1 MKRTETGLIKVDQQE
16 LETLIV
22 KLYKDKTKKGLLV
35 LGPVG
40 VGKSTLMRK
49 HLGNGTNSYNLQNVT
64 DPANYQLEIRS
75 HLQSGVCETQVVV
88 SNQESQYPRKDVYPI
103 GVYIDDLGTDRSVNR
118 YGNIIDPIEFA
129 IQHLYNKEIRLWA
142 NTNLNLEELTDKYG
156 PRIVSRLKEMCYVVV
171 LDGPDY
177 RDQLDNDTKE
187 IEEIL
192 K

>member
-1 MKRTETGLIKVDQQE
+1 MNKTETGLIKVDQQE

-40 VGKSTLMRK
+40 VGKSTIMRK
-49 HLGNGTNSYNLQNVT
+49 HLGNGTNSYDIQNVT

-75 HLQSGVCETQVVV
+75 NLQSGVCETQVVV
-88 SNQESQYPRKDVYPI
+88 SNQESQYPRQDIYPI
-103 GVYIDDLGTDRSVNR
+103 GVYIDDLGTDRSINR

-142 NTNLNLEELTDKYG
+142 NTNLNLEELTNKYG

-171 LDGPDY
+171 LEGPDY

-187 IEEIL
+187 IQEIL

>member
-1 MKRTETGLIKVDQQE
+1 MNKTETGLIKVDQQE

-40 VGKSTLMRK
+40 VGKSTIMRK
-49 HLGNGTNSYNLQNVT
+49 HLGNGTNSYDIQNVT
-64 DPANYQLEIRS
+64 DPGNYQLEIRS
-75 HLQSGVCETQVVV
+75 NLQSGVCETQVVV
-88 SNQESQYPRKDVYPI
+88 SNQESQYPRQDIYPI
-103 GVYIDDLGTDRSVNR
+103 GVYIDDLGTDRSINR

-142 NTNLNLEELTDKYG
+142 NTNLNLEELTNKYG

-171 LDGPDY
+171 LEGPDY

-187 IEEIL
+187 IQEIL

>member
-49 HLGNGTNSYNLQNVT
+49 HLGNGTNSYELQNVT

-88 SNQESQYPRKDVYPI
+88 SNQESQYPREDVYPI